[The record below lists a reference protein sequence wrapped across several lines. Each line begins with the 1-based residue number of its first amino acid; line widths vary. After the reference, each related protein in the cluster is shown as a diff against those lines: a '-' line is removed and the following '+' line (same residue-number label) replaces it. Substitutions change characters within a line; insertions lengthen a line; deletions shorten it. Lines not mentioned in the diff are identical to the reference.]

1 MSSRSSCSRRMAT
14 SATLARPMASRS
26 AVWAA
31 SSTARVKS
39 PTSMHA
45 AFASHTCQNST
56 AFTSSGTR
64 SAVRVSSAPKVVART
79 RVSTRMVFCSM
90 TGNVQNRPGPD
101 TRLNVPKRSTT
112 TFSHCCAMCTA
123 AVARSAQT
131 SAVEMAATPMPAIAH
146 QAPSARPNA
155 SRNTT
160 AENSST
166 PVLDARSPTISVL
179 ASGTTCSP
187 RRDDAADGT
196 PPCPPG
202 ISPSFRLVFTRI
214 TLPSAPCAPSFPRRP
229 ARSAPSPRP
238 ARAGVRG
245 PRPS

>member
-1 MSSRSSCSRRMAT
+1 
-14 SATLARPMASRS
+14 MASRS

-39 PTSMHA
+39 PTSMQA

-64 SAVRVSSAPKVVART
+64 SAVRVSSAPNVVART

-123 AVARSAQT
+123 AVASSART
-131 SAVEMAATPMPAIAH
+131 SATAMAATPTPASAH
-146 QAPSARPNA
+146 HAPSTRPKV

-179 ASGTTCSP
+179 ASGTTRQRAC
-187 RRDDAADGT
+187 DDAEGDAGA
-196 PPCPPG
+196 PPMPRAV
-202 ISPSFRLVFTRI
+202 STSFRLVFTRI
-214 TLPSAPCAPSFPRRP
+214 TLLPVSYVPCRPRRPERCAPCRRP
-229 ARSAPSPRP
+229 ARA
-238 ARAGVRG
+238 AARG